1 MKTFQS
7 VKYSPSPIQGGYTD
21 RILHVDLS
29 SCTISISV
37 VQSAFKEKY
46 IGGRGYALKLIWDG
60 TSGETRYDSQ
70 ENILVM
76 ASGPL
81 CNEPMFPGTG
91 KFIVATI
98 SPLTDTFI
106 DSNIGGHFGPILK
119 LCGFDALEISGIA
132 RENAILIV
140 DGDKGFINITE
151 APVFAEEIDQGS
163 LSYGNA
169 LIKWFNKGKLNENI
183 AAVTTGIGACHT
195 RFGIINSIFYD
206 KRRNRIRSKQAG
218 RGGTGTVMRY
228 KGLRAVIVRSNLRRV
243 RANNPVDKERVRQAG
258 SNLKKVLSKMDPK
271 QLRLSSCG
279 TPSLVEYM
287 NKFHILPVNN
297 YQYGNHPDASAIFA
311 NVFLDNYFSKKTPDG
326 CYYGCNLAC
335 AKGAENVNLARGPC
349 SNRQVDVDGP
359 EYETAGAVTC
369 MGIFDPQFVMEYNW
383 YCDEYGLDTISMGVT
398 TAFLME
404 SIQRGYLSDEDI
416 GYDLSWGNMEGA
428 DRLLHETARGE
439 GLGKICGQGIMR
451 AKSWVAERYSTK
463 TSIKK
468 EDVIE
473 ELNKFGME
481 TKGLE
486 FSMYVTKESL
496 AQQGGYGFALKGP
509 QHDEAWLIFIDQVY
523 KEIPSFEM
531 KAAALKWFPL
541 VRTWFNA
548 VGLCKLPW
556 IDVRHPDAAST
567 DNPSQN
573 LPTLEYYVNYFNATV
588 GSQKTLQDILDDSE
602 RLQLLQK
609 LINLRHG
616 KGTRSSDQ
624 IPLRAIGPAY
634 FNEYKARADYYDS
647 WLKGQLGE
655 NGIPDDPKIKHRMII
670 KFRQEAYQKL
680 CDAVYRKKGYTQNA
694 VPLPLTLKRFGLFD
708 DKALAILEEFGLND
722 IENLPPGDNL

>member
-1 MKTFQS
+1 MKIFKS
-7 VKYSPSPIQGGYTD
+7 IKYTPFPIQGGYTD
-21 RILHVDLS
+21 RILQVNLNTF
-29 SCTISISV
+29 TISINAV
-37 VQSAFKEKY
+37 RAGFKEKY

-60 TSGETRYDSQ
+60 TTGETRYDSE

-76 ASGPL
+76 ANGPL
-81 CNEPMFPGTG
+81 GNEPMFPGTG

-106 DSNIGGHFGPILK
+106 DSNIGGHFAPILK
-119 LCGFDALEISGIA
+119 LCGFDALSISGIA
-132 RENAILIV
+132 KEDAVLIV
-140 DGDKGFINITE
+140 DGDEGSINITK
-151 APVFAEEIDQGS
+151 APVFGKEIDQGS
-163 LSYGNA
+163 LSYGDA
-169 LIKWFNKGKLNENI
+169 LITWFNKGKLNENI
-183 AAVTTGIGACHT
+183 AAVTTGIGACHA

-218 RGGTGTVMRY
+218 RGGTGTVMRH
-228 KGLRAVIVRSNLRRV
+228 KGLRAVIVRSSMHRV
-243 RANNPVDKERVRQAG
+243 KANNPVDKKGVWQAG
-258 SNLKKVLSKMDPK
+258 SSLKKVLSKMDPQ
-271 QLRLSSCG
+271 QLRLSSWG
-279 TPSLVEYM
+279 TPILVEYM
-287 NKFHILPVNN
+287 NKYHILPVNN
-297 YQYGNHPDASAIFA
+297 YQYGNHQDASDIYA
-311 NVFLDNYFSKKTPDG
+311 NVFLDQYFSKNIPDG

-335 AKGAENVNLARGPC
+335 AKGAENVNLTRGPY
-349 SNRQVDVDGP
+349 SDRQVGVDGP
-359 EYETAGAVTC
+359 EYETAGAVAC

-404 SIQRGYLSDEDI
+404 CLQRGYLSDEDI
-416 GYDLSWGNMEGA
+416 GYDLSWGNMEGV
-428 DRLLHETARGE
+428 DRLLHETAKGD
-439 GLGKICGQGIMR
+439 GSGKICGQGILR

-463 TSIKK
+463 TGIKK
-468 EDVIE
+468 EEIMA

-541 VRTWFNA
+541 IRTWFNA

-556 IDVRHPDAAST
+556 IDVRHPDAANT

-573 LPTLEYYVNYFNATV
+573 LPTLEYYVKYFNATV

-609 LINLRHG
+609 LINLCHG
-616 KGTRSSDQ
+616 KGTRYNDQ
-624 IPLRAIGPAY
+624 IPLRAMGPVY
-634 FNEYKARADYYDS
+634 FNEYEARADYYDS
-647 WLKGQLGE
+647 WLKEQLGE
-655 NGIPDDPKIKHRMII
+655 NRIPDDSFTKHRTII
-670 KFRQEAYQKL
+670 KLRQEAYRKL
-680 CDAVYRKKGYTQNA
+680 CDAVYREKRYTQDA
-694 VPLPLTLKRFGLFD
+694 IPLPSTLERFGLLD
-708 DKALAILEEFGLND
+708 DKALAILEEFGLV
-722 IENLPPGDNL
+722 ETKKLASKQ